1 MVNEINGFDFWNM
14 KAEKYWAPTKN
25 IDIQTL
31 VNNAVYSGDY
41 FAARKV
47 DGHWYMMIKDMEG
60 NIGFRGRSET
70 VNGDFTDKIEWV
82 PHLKVLFNE
91 FPCGT
96 VLIGEL
102 HFKGNEGS
110 RKVTTIMGCLVEK
123 AIARQEKG
131 DKLSFYTFDVLAYD
145 GNLMLDISISERVSM
160 FNASKTSKLFQDKE
174 YITFAEYYEGDNL
187 MDYLAWVRA
196 NNYEGVVLQRKDGT
210 YEPGKRPVRKSIK
223 VKKEL
228 DNEVDCFLTGN
239 YKKATWGYTGKE
251 LQDWKYWFN
260 VKTNEMMFGN
270 YFDDFSTGKPVEAIT
285 KGAYF
290 GWAGTIELGVLDGD
304 NVVRV
309 AWISNITEEV
319 KAGIVNEPEKWKN
332 RVVKINAMERE
343 KDTGC
348 FRHSKIME
356 WRNDI
361 NWKDCTLEKVGK

>member
-1 MVNEINGFDFWNM
+1 MVNNINNFDFWNM
-14 KAEKYWAPTKN
+14 PAEKYWAPTKN
-25 IDIQTL
+25 LNIQTL

-82 PHLKVLFNE
+82 PHLKTLFNE

-102 HFKGNEGS
+102 YFKGDEGS
-110 RKVTTIMGCLVEK
+110 RKVTTIMGCLVDK

-131 DKLSFYTFDVLAYD
+131 NKLSFYVFDVLSFNGELLLD
-145 GNLMLDISISERVSM
+145 TPINQRVERFNKENVLFNDKGNIS
-160 FNASKTSKLFQDKE
+160 
-174 YITFAEYYEGDNL
+174 FAQYYEGDVL
-187 MDYLAWVRA
+187 MDYIAWVRA
-196 NNYEGVVLQRKDGT
+196 NKYEGVVLQRKDGT
-210 YEPGKRPVRKSIK
+210 YEPGKRPARKSIK

-228 DNEVDCFLTGN
+228 DNEVDCFLTGK
-239 YKKATWGYTGKE
+239 YKEATWAYTGKE

-260 VKTNEMMFGN
+260 VKTNEKLFGS
-270 YFDDFSTGKPVEAIT
+270 YYDDYTSGQPVEAIT

-290 GWAGTIELGVLDGD
+290 GWAGAIELGVCDGD
-304 NVVRV
+304 NIVRV
-309 AWISNITEEV
+309 AWISNITEEI
-319 KAGIVNEPEKWKN
+319 KQGIVSEPEKWKYK
-332 RVVKINAMERE
+332 VVKINAMERE

-356 WRNDI
+356 WREDI
-361 NWKDCTLEKVGK
+361 SWKDCTLEKVGK

>member
-1 MVNEINGFDFWNM
+1 MVNKINGFDFWNM

-82 PHLKVLFNE
+82 PHLKAIFDE

-102 HFKGNEGS
+102 YFKGNEGS

-145 GNLMLDISISERVSM
+145 GKLLLDTCLFDRVQCFVAQSPKVFINREHIS
-160 FNASKTSKLFQDKE
+160 
-174 YITFAEYYEGDNL
+174 FAEYREGDIL
-187 MDYLAWVRA
+187 MDYISWVRA
-196 NNYEGVVLQRKDGT
+196 NGYEGVVLQRKDGT

-239 YKKATWGYTGKE
+239 YKKATWEYTGKE

-260 VKTNEMMFGN
+260 VKTNETMFGN
-270 YFDDFSTGKPVEAIT
+270 YFDDFSVGKPVEAIT

-290 GWAGTIELGVLDGD
+290 GWAGAIELGVLDGD

-319 KAGIVNEPEKWKN
+319 KAGIVNEPEKWQY

-343 KDTGC
+343 KYTGC
-348 FRHSKIME
+348 FRHARISE
-356 WRNDI
+356 WRTDKES
-361 NWKDCTLEKVGK
+361 KDCTIDQIRG